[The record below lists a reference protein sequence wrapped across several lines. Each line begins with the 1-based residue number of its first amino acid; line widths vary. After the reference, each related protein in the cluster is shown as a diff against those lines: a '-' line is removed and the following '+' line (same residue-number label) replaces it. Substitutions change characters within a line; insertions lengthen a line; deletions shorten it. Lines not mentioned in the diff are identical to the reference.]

1 MNYKYIFLSA
11 ALCALTASCSE
22 SLLDLSPET
31 NNVLNNYYK
40 NEEQINKGV
49 NAAYACLQYSGQYG
63 IANHVLG
70 ELPSD
75 NTWDEVPANDGGNYG
90 QLDEFNMTSSN
101 TIIADSWKHNY
112 IGIQQCNIIL
122 NRVDGV
128 DMTENNRSVVKGEIK
143 FLRALMY
150 FNLVRIFGD
159 VPLVTKETE
168 NVNDYFGQGRTNKSE
183 V

>member
-70 ELPSD
+70 ELPQ
-75 NTWDEVPANDGGNYG
+75 TILGTRFRLMMEVT
-90 QLDEFNMTSSN
+90 MVS
-101 TIIADSWKHNY
+101 
-112 IGIQQCNIIL
+112 
-122 NRVDGV
+122 
-128 DMTENNRSVVKGEIK
+128 
-143 FLRALMY
+143 LM
-150 FNLVRIFGD
+150 NSI
-159 VPLVTKETE
+159 
-168 NVNDYFGQGRTNKSE
+168 
-183 V
+183 

>member
-101 TIIADSWKHNY
+101 TIIADSWKHN
-112 IGIQQCNIIL
+112 
-122 NRVDGV
+122 
-128 DMTENNRSVVKGEIK
+128 
-143 FLRALMY
+143 
-150 FNLVRIFGD
+150 
-159 VPLVTKETE
+159 
-168 NVNDYFGQGRTNKSE
+168 
-183 V
+183 

>member
-49 NAAYACLQYSGQYG
+49 NAAYACLQYNGQYG

-128 DMTENNRSVVKGEIK
+128 DMTENNRSVVKE
-143 FLRALMY
+143 RS
-150 FNLVRIFGD
+150 NS
-159 VPLVTKETE
+159 
-168 NVNDYFGQGRTNKSE
+168 SE
-183 V
+183 L